1 VSAVERGT
9 DALLRQIAAVG
20 PHTKAWSESVIQT
33 RGVQGVRVLAGLK
46 ALAGK
51 HPSDALEQA
60 CETALAYGASRL
72 KSIRNLLKRP
82 ASQKQQPLPF
92 IEEHPIIRP
101 LSDYSLESLNAFR
114 KERDHERDTP

>member
-1 VSAVERGT
+1 MLQTRGVQT
-9 DALLRQIAAVG
+9 RGV
-20 PHTKAWSESVIQT
+20 QT
-33 RGVQGVRVLAGLK
+33 RGVQGVRVLAGLN

-51 HPSDALEQA
+51 HTSDALEQA
-60 CETALAYGASRL
+60 CETALTYGASCL

-101 LSDYSLESLNAFR
+101 LSDHSIESLNAFR
-114 KERDHERDTP
+114 KERDDERVTT